1 MGCVCG
7 GGSDRFAAR
16 KPLLQTRPPPL
27 VGAPEPGRSGRP
39 LDRLRPG
46 STRLS
51 AWSTQ
56 ARCLA
61 TPLSPGRGEPCGG
74 RGQTRPRLPSAC
86 ESARCVIMLVL
97 REAGGRDR
105 MSGPPARTL
114 KRTPQCRGWGG
125 GVGTELGH
133 VGGRFVGISA
143 PWEEAEGAHSR
154 LCGLPGRHTAGTV
167 VCNREGPSPNTGRP
181 APCDLEPPVS
191 GLRGCG
197 AEPPWA
203 LCHTPGPPRASPG
216 RRSRPP
222 PAPAARRAPP
232 LRFFPDVGTAS
243 ASTTV

>member
-1 MGCVCG
+1 MRQESPCCRHGRHRWWVPRSLGGAGGLWTVCAPVPPVCPHG
-7 GGSDRFAAR
+7 AR
-16 KPLLQTRPPPL
+16 KRGAWPRPC
-27 VGAPEPGRSGRP
+27 P
-39 LDRLRPG
+39 LDR
-46 STRLS
+46 
-51 AWSTQ
+51 
-56 ARCLA
+56 
-61 TPLSPGRGEPCGG
+61 EPCGG

-97 REAGGRDR
+97 WEAGGRDR

-133 VGGRFVGISA
+133 VGGGFVGISA

-154 LCGLPGRHTAGTV
+154 LCGLPGGHTAGTV
-167 VCNREGPSPNTGRP
+167 VCSREGPLPNTGRP
-181 APCDLEPPVS
+181 APCDLEPPVL

-197 AEPPWA
+197 AQPPWA
-203 LCHTPGPPRASPG
+203 LCHTPGPLRASPG